1 MRNRIKSFA
10 KIKEDTT
17 DRGIG
22 FKERKNGVSRVKK
35 CRNSRAIGK
44 ETKLEGRNKIV

>member
-1 MRNRIKSFA
+1 MRKSFA
-10 KIKEDTT
+10 KIKEGTT

-35 CRNSRAIGK
+35 CRNSRVIGK

>member
-10 KIKEDTT
+10 KIKEGTK
-17 DRGIG
+17 DREIG
-22 FKERKNGVSRVKK
+22 FKEKKWWSRVKK
-35 CRNSRAIGK
+35 CRNSRVIGK

>member
-10 KIKEDTT
+10 KIKESTT
-17 DRGIG
+17 DRRIG
-22 FKERKNGVSRVKK
+22 FKERENGVSRVKK